1 MHDGGLDLGVGGGVG
16 VHLGVHLGA
25 WVDAVSMTGF
35 LGVVFRQMSGPLVF
49 KKEDS
54 KQTLR
59 TKFA

>member
-16 VHLGVHLGA
+16 VHLGVSIEGFE
-25 WVDAVSMTGF
+25 GF

-54 KQTLR
+54 KTL
-59 TKFA
+59 TWLTW